1 MQKVYIRD
9 IQNYAGQEV
18 TLEGW
23 IYNKRSSG
31 KIKFLILRDGT
42 GFIQCVMGKKDVSEE
57 EWNTSETLF
66 HEASVKVTGK
76 VSFFEKAPY
85 CKHELVI
92 NKLEVINNAEEGYP
106 VSHKEHGIDFLLE
119 NRHLW
124 LRTPRQVAIM
134 KIRHQ
139 VIKAC
144 RDFFDSRGYVLIDAP
159 IFTPSAC
166 EGTSELFE
174 VKYFDDNAYL
184 TQSGQLYMEAAA
196 LALGKVYCFGPT
208 FRSEKSKTR
217 RHLTEFWMIE
227 PEMAFVDLEENM
239 RIQEDMVSYVVEQ
252 VLTNRK
258 EDLLVLE
265 RDLSKLE
272 NIKAPFYRLSYDDA
286 VEMLNKEGS
295 NIEWGSDLGAPDEA
309 IITNKYDKPVF
320 VHRFPTICKAFYM
333 KPDPENPK
341 VVLGADLLAPE
352 GYGEIIGGGQ
362 RLDDYE
368 LLMKRIEEHKLPP
381 EAFQWYIELR
391 KYGSVPHGGFGMG
404 IERCVTWICGIEH
417 VREAI
422 PFPRTIYRIYP

>member
-1 MQKVYIRD
+1 MAIRIQD
-9 IQNYAGQEV
+9 IKEHAGQEV

-31 KIKFLILRDGT
+31 KIKFLIIRDGS

-57 EWNTSETLF
+57 EWNLSEGLQQ
-66 HEASVKVTGK
+66 EASVKVTGK
-76 VSFFEKAPY
+76 VNFFEKAPY
-85 CKHELVI
+85 CQHELII
-92 NKLEVINNAEEGYP
+92 NKIEIVDKSEEGYP
-106 VSHKEHGIDFLLE
+106 ISHKEHGIDFLLE

-124 LRTPRQVAIM
+124 LRTPRQLAIM
-134 KIRHQ
+134 RIRQQ

-144 RDFFDSRGYVLIDAP
+144 RDFFDNRGFVLVDAP
-159 IFTPSAC
+159 VFTPAAC
-166 EGTSELFE
+166 EGTTDLFE
-174 VKYFDDNAYL
+174 VKYFEEKAYL

-196 LALGKVYCFGPT
+196 MAYGKVYCFGPT

-227 PEMAFVDLEENM
+227 PEMAYCDLEENM
-239 RIQEDMVSYVVEQ
+239 RVQEEMVSYVVEQ
-252 VLTNRK
+252 VLEHRR
-258 EDLLVLE
+258 EDLITLE
-265 RDLSKLE
+265 RDISKLE
-272 NIKAPFYRLSYDDA
+272 NIKAPFYRLSYTDA
-286 VEMLNKEGS
+286 VEILQKEGS
-295 NIEWGSDLGAPDEA
+295 TIEWGTDFGAPDEA
-309 IITNKYDKPVF
+309 IITNKFDKPVF

-333 KPDPENPK
+333 KPDPENPD

-362 RLDDYE
+362 RMEDKD
-368 LLMKRIEEHKLPP
+368 LLLQRIKEHNLPEEEFK
-381 EAFQWYIELR
+381 WYLELR

>member
-1 MQKVYIRD
+1 MEKVYIKD

-23 IYNKRSSG
+23 LYNKRSSG

-42 GFIQCVMGKKDVSEE
+42 GFIQCVMGKKDVTEE
-57 EWNTSETLF
+57 EWDIAEGLF
-66 HEASVKVTGK
+66 QEASVRVTGK
-76 VSFFEKAPY
+76 INAFEKAPY
-85 CKHELVI
+85 CKHEMVI
-92 NKLEVINNAEEGYP
+92 SKLEVINNAQEGYP
-106 VSHKEHGIDFLLE
+106 ISHKEHGIDFLLE

-134 KIRHQ
+134 RIRHQ

-144 RDFFDSRGYVLIDAP
+144 RDFFDKRDFTLVDAP

-227 PEMAFVDLEENM
+227 PEMAFIDLEENM
-239 RIQEDMVSYVVEQ
+239 RVQEDMVSYVVEQ
-252 VLTNRK
+252 VLANRK
-258 EDLLVLE
+258 DDLLLLE
-265 RDLSKLE
+265 RDISKLE

-286 VEMLNKEGS
+286 VKLLQAEGS
-295 NIEWGSDLGAPDEA
+295 TIEWGSDLGAPDEA

-362 RLDDYE
+362 RMDDYE
-368 LLMKRIEEHKLPP
+368 ALLKGIETHKLPQ
-381 EAFQWYIELR
+381 EAFEWYLELR

-417 VREAI
+417 VREAN

>member
-1 MQKVYIRD
+1 MEKVYITD

-23 IYNKRSSG
+23 LYNKRSSG

-57 EWNTSETLF
+57 EWEVADGLF
-66 HEASVKVTGK
+66 QEASVRVTGK
-76 VSFFEKAPY
+76 INAFEKAPY
-85 CKHELVI
+85 CKHEMVL
-92 NKLEVINNAEEGYP
+92 NKLEVINNAAEGYP

-134 KIRHQ
+134 RIRHQ

-144 RDFFDSRGYVLIDAP
+144 RDFFDNRGYVLVDAP

-196 LALGKVYCFGPT
+196 LALGNVYCFGPT

-227 PEMAFVDLEENM
+227 PEMAFADFEENM
-239 RIQEDMVSYVVEQ
+239 RIQEEMVSYVVEQ
-252 VLTNRK
+252 VLANRK
-258 EDLLVLE
+258 NDLQILE
-265 RDLSKLE
+265 RDIAKLE
-272 NIKAPFYRLSYDDA
+272 NIKVPFYRLAYDDA
-286 VEMLNKEGS
+286 VKLLREEGS
-295 NIEWGSDLGAPDEA
+295 TIEWGSDLGAPDET
-309 IITNKYDKPVF
+309 IITSRYDKPVF
-320 VHRFPTICKAFYM
+320 VHRFPTTCKAFYM
-333 KPDPENPK
+333 KPDPENPQ

-368 LLMKRIEEHKLPP
+368 LLLKRIEEHKLPP